1 MMSTTPKTSPRLSLG
16 LLHFAMVAALLA
28 PVVGAPATAH
38 AADDALIP
46 RLHGMLSDW
55 QTPRVRA
62 LLTPLLAEDPD
73 DIDLRF
79 VEGRL
84 LFFEGRYA
92 DALKV
97 LDAVLAE
104 LGDRTPPV
112 MRQFRDE
119 VATTHDTLKSFDEF
133 VSPDGRFRIRYTGR
147 DKLVVPFALEVL
159 QKTDA
164 VLAEDFAWRPE
175 GQVVVE
181 IYPEIRFLAAVSPL
195 TEEEIET
202 SGTIALCKYNRLMFT
217 SPRALVRGYGWRDT
231 LAHEF
236 VHYYLTRKSENTVPI
251 WLHEGIAKFQ
261 ESRWRTAPGESL
273 DPPQEDLLA
282 RSLKADKL
290 ITFDQMHPSM
300 AKLPSQEA
308 AGLAFAQ
315 VHTVIDFLHDRSG
328 YEGINRLIAEL
339 RGGKQMDAA
348 LRAVYGFDLDGLWRV
363 WKRAMAGA
371 GLKTYPGLV
380 QRSLEFRRPG
390 DPEDPA
396 AEPEPEYATIE
407 EKKVKDH
414 AHLGEL
420 LRARSRFEAALIQYR
435 KAMIIGGDANPMIQ
449 NGAASAM
456 LELGKF
462 ADVPA
467 TLQRVSTYYPGF
479 VNTHLNLGEAL
490 MKLGRDAEAAA
501 AFDLAVGINP
511 FHPRPHQALID
522 LYTRLGRTDEAARAR
537 KTLELMQ

>member
-1 MMSTTPKTSPRLSLG
+1 MQMQIRAMNMSRSL
-16 LLHFAMVAALLA
+16 ALLMA
-28 PVVGAPATAH
+28 LTALCVGRPVE
-38 AADDALIP
+38 AADDETLET
-46 RLHGMLSDW
+46 LHGLISNW
-55 QTPRVRA
+55 QTPEARR
-62 LLTPLLAEDPD
+62 LLTPLLTRDADDP
-73 DIDLRF
+73 DLRF
-79 VEGRL
+79 VNGRL
-84 LFFEGRYA
+84 LFFEGRYTE
-92 DALKV
+92 ALAV
-97 LDAVLAE
+97 LDGVVGD
-104 LGDRTPPV
+104 LGDGAPGV

-119 VATTHDTLKSFDEF
+119 VAATQEALKSFDEF

-147 DKLVVPFALEVL
+147 DKLVVPYALEVL
-159 QKTDA
+159 QRTDA

-181 IYPEIRFLAAVSPL
+181 IYPEIRYLAAVSPL

-217 SPRALVRGYGWRDT
+217 SPRALVRGYRWRDT

-261 ESRWRTAPGESL
+261 ETRWRAGPGEPL

-315 VHTVIDFLHDRSG
+315 VHMVIDFLHRRAG
-328 YEGINRLIAEL
+328 YASINRLIAEL
-339 RGGKQMDAA
+339 RAGKEMNVA
-348 LRAVYGFDLDGLWRV
+348 LQAVYGFDLGGLWTR
-363 WKRAMAGA
+363 WKRSMASA
-371 GLKTYPGLV
+371 GLQTYPGLV

-390 DPEDPA
+390 DEASD
-396 AEPEPEYATIE
+396 AEPAPDYDTIE
-407 EKKVKDH
+407 EKKAKDH
-414 AHLGEL
+414 AHIGEL
-420 LRARSRFEAALIQYR
+420 LRARSRFEAALVQYR
-435 KAMIIGGDANPMIQ
+435 KAMIVGGDANPLVQ
-449 NGAASAM
+449 NGAAASM
-456 LELGKF
+456 LELGKH

-467 TLQRVSTYYPGF
+467 TLERVSTYYPSF

-490 MKLGRDAEAAA
+490 MKLGRDADAAA
-501 AFDLAVGINP
+501 AFDRAVGINP
-511 FHPRPHQALID
+511 FHPRPHQALVD
-522 LYTRLGRTDEAARAR
+522 LYTRLGRSEDADRAR